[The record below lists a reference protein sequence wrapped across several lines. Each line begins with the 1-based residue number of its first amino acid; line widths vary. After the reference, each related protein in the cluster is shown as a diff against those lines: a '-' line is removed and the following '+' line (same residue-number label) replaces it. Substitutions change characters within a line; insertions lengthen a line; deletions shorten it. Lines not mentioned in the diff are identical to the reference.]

1 MALNQVQCIP
11 VQTFPGAAA
20 QASLILAN
28 ASSIACGR
36 LTHERTQ
43 VSCVADFLNPDD
55 SSGPAIGLE
64 IFAQGIHHSG
74 MAARWANLQQ
84 VRPTG

>member
-11 VQTFPGAAA
+11 VLAFPGAAA

-28 ASSIACGR
+28 ASSITCGR

-43 VSCVADFLNPDD
+43 VSCGVDFLNPDD
-55 SSGPAIGLE
+55 SSGPAIGLK
-64 IFAQGIHHSG
+64 IFAHGIHHSG

-84 VRPTG
+84 VSPTG